1 MPTYSLKNLK
11 SDDTWDVICSW
22 NELQGMLDDDSNI
35 SLMPSSPKIVSGVKG
50 LNSHVPAGFKD
61 VLSRVK
67 SGAGKNNKIKTHL

>member
-1 MPTYSLKNLK
+1 PTYSLKNLK

-50 LNSHVPAGFKD
+50 LKFSCAGW
-61 VLSRVK
+61 L
-67 SGAGKNNKIKTHL
+67 